1 MNKILYIGSFFEK
14 SREEEI
20 WNNSKK
26 NLVFSGNTFQNS
38 LIEGILKH
46 DSSIDNIINLPAI
59 GSFPLRYKKLWFKSS
74 AFNIESI
81 QGINGGFLNVSLIKN
96 YGIYDSIK
104 KHALAWAKKNTDNK
118 KIIIVYSLIEPY
130 LKAAV
135 AVKKKYPDTQICCI
149 VLDLPQYFDDNTS
162 WIHTI
167 LNRYTTKSIY
177 NLISQVDSF
186 ILLTEPM
193 AMNLGI
199 EGKKPW
205 LLLEGLY
212 SPQKRNILPKEQK
225 TILYTGKLDARFGI
239 IDMLEAF
246 SLISDDN
253 YKLWICGDGTER
265 EAVENA
271 AKQDKR
277 IKYFGLLKQ
286 GQVLSMQTQA
296 TLLLNPRKGN
306 DEYTKYSFPSKTME
320 YMASGTPTVM
330 YPLIGI
336 PKEYHKYLIL
346 IPDNSLETLRN
357 VLIDWCQKP
366 QEELDDFGSKAK
378 QFILQNKTATIQVN
392 RILEFINS
400 GDYEQ

>member
-1 MNKILYIGSFFEK
+1 MKILYIGSFFEK
-14 SREEEI
+14 GREEEI

-38 LIEGILKH
+38 LIEGSLKH
-46 DSSIDNIINLPAI
+46 DISIDNIINLPAI

-74 AFNIESI
+74 AFNIGSI
-81 QGINGGFLNVSLIKN
+81 QGINGGFLNISLIKN

-104 KHALAWAKKNTDNK
+104 KHALTWAKKNTNNK

-130 LKAAV
+130 LKAVV
-135 AVKKKYPDTQICCI
+135 AIKKKYPETQICCI
-149 VLDLPQYFDDNTS
+149 VLDLPQYFDDS
-162 WIHTI
+162 KFWLRLI
-167 LNRYTTKSIY
+167 LNKYTTKSIY

-212 SPQKRNILPKEQK
+212 SPRERKVLPKARK
-225 TILYTGKLDARFGI
+225 TILYTGNLDARFGI

-271 AKQDKR
+271 TKRDKR

-286 GQVLSMQTQA
+286 EQVLSMQTQA

-306 DEYTKYSFPSKTME
+306 EEYTKYSFPSKTME

-330 YPLIGI
+330 YPLEGV
-336 PKEYHKYLIL
+336 PSSYKKFLVL
-346 IPDNSLETLRN
+346 VPDNTNETLKDIL
-357 VLIDWCQKP
+357 VKWCEKT

-378 QFILQNKTATIQVN
+378 QFIIENKTAATQVN
-392 RILEFINS
+392 RILEFIK
-400 GDYEQ
+400 GI